1 MAEIGKY
8 NKLRIVKEVDF
19 GLYLDG
25 GDEHGEILLPKRYM
39 PENYQV
45 DDEIEVFIYLDSEDR
60 IIATTERPY
69 TTINQFALLEVVSV
83 NAVGAFLDWGLA
95 KDILVP
101 FREQKQNMQVGESYL
116 VYVYLDESSNRI
128 VATSKLSRFLNKIP
142 VEYTPGQEVDVLVSN
157 RSEIGYTV
165 IVNQAHK
172 GLLYK
177 NEVFH
182 KIFRGQHY
190 TGYVVKVRD
199 DEKIDVRLQKPGLD
213 KVVDFKE
220 ELLEEI
226 KRSNGF
232 LAFNDTTSP
241 EEIYSTFGVSKKTFK
256 KAVGALF
263 RQRLIE
269 LTDEGLKLL

>member
-25 GDEHGEILLPKRYM
+25 GEQGEILLPKRYM
-39 PENYQV
+39 PEHYQV
-45 DDEIEVFIYLDSEDR
+45 DDDLEVFIYLDSEDR
-60 IIATTERPY
+60 IIATTERPFA
-69 TTINQFALLEVVSV
+69 TVNQFALLEVVSV
-83 NAVGAFLDWGLA
+83 NAVGAFLDWGLS

-116 VYVYLDESSNRI
+116 VYVYLDEATNRI
-128 VATSKLSRFLNKIP
+128 VASSKLSRFLNKKP
-142 VEYTPGQEVDVLVSN
+142 VEYTPEQEVDILISN

-165 IVNQAHK
+165 IINQAHR
-172 GLLYK
+172 GILYK

-213 KVVDFKE
+213 KVDDFSD
-220 ELLEEI
+220 ELLNEL

-232 LAFNDTTSP
+232 LAFNDNTPP
-241 EEIYSTFGVSKKTFK
+241 EQIYSTFGVSKKTFK

-269 LTDEGLKLL
+269 ITDQGLKLL

>member
-25 GDEHGEILLPKRYM
+25 GDHGEILLPKRYM
-39 PENYQV
+39 PEHYQV
-45 DDEIEVFIYLDSEDR
+45 DDDLEVFIYLDSEDR
-60 IIATTERPY
+60 IIATTERPFS
-69 TTINQFALLEVVSV
+69 TVNQFALLEVVSV
-83 NAVGAFLDWGLA
+83 NAVGAFLDWGLS

-116 VYVYLDESSNRI
+116 VYVYLDEATNRI
-128 VATSKLSRFLNKIP
+128 VASSKLSRFLNKKPI
-142 VEYTPGQEVDVLVSN
+142 EYKPGQEVDILISN

-165 IVNQAHK
+165 IINQAHR
-172 GLLYK
+172 GILYK

-213 KVVDFKE
+213 KVDDFSD
-220 ELLEEI
+220 ELLNEL

-232 LAFNDTTSP
+232 LAFSDNTPP
-241 EEIYSTFGVSKKTFK
+241 EQIYNTFGVSKKTFK

-269 LTDEGLKLL
+269 ITEQGIKLL

>member
-1 MAEIGKY
+1 M
-8 NKLRIVKEVDF
+8 
-19 GLYLDG
+19 
-25 GDEHGEILLPKRYM
+25 
-39 PENYQV
+39 
-45 DDEIEVFIYLDSEDR
+45 
-60 IIATTERPY
+60 
-69 TTINQFALLEVVSV
+69 LEVVSV
-83 NAVGAFLDWGLA
+83 NAVGAFLDWGLS

-116 VYVYLDESSNRI
+116 VYVYLDEATNRI
-128 VATSKLSRFLNKIP
+128 VASSKLSRFLNKKPI
-142 VEYTPGQEVDVLVSN
+142 EYKPGQEVDILISN

-165 IVNQAHK
+165 IINQAHR
-172 GLLYK
+172 GILYK

-190 TGYVVKVRD
+190 TGYIVKVRD

-213 KVVDFKE
+213 KVDDFSD
-220 ELLEEI
+220 ELLNEL

-232 LAFNDTTSP
+232 LAFNDNTPP
-241 EEIYSTFGVSKKTFK
+241 EQIYSTFGVSKKTFK

-269 LTDEGLKLL
+269 ITEQGIKLL

>member
-25 GDEHGEILLPKRYM
+25 GEQGEILLPKRYM
-39 PENYQV
+39 PEHYQV
-45 DDEIEVFIYLDSEDR
+45 DDDLEVFIYLDSEDR
-60 IIATTERPY
+60 IIATTERPFA
-69 TTINQFALLEVVSV
+69 TVNQFALLEVVSV
-83 NAVGAFLDWGLA
+83 NAVGAFLDWGLS

-116 VYVYLDESSNRI
+116 VYVYLDEATNRI
-128 VATSKLSRFLNKIP
+128 VASSKLSRFLNKKP
-142 VEYTPGQEVDVLVSN
+142 VEYTPGQEVDILISN

-165 IVNQAHK
+165 IINQAHR
-172 GLLYK
+172 GILYK

-213 KVVDFKE
+213 KVDDFSD
-220 ELLEEI
+220 ELLNEL

-232 LAFNDTTSP
+232 LAFNDNTPP
-241 EEIYSTFGVSKKTFK
+241 EQIYSTFGVSKKTFK

-269 LTDEGLKLL
+269 ITDQGLKLL